1 MPDNAIFF
9 KLAYSA
15 IAALFIAYAI
25 SLRLRRNALVCG
37 RAARDAPVEGP
48 AGRQTAA

>member
-25 SLRLRRNALVCG
+25 SLRLRRNALE
-37 RAARDAPVEGP
+37 RRRM
-48 AGRQTAA
+48 RQGGA